1 MRKIPDSGPQKPGS
15 CMNPSSWDGELTDPH
30 RKAILPASWLFWAWG
45 AEGHKGTGETE
56 KESRIKG
63 RGEGKGTLGIEGAAA
78 SQAENAQS

>member
-1 MRKIPDSGPQKPGS
+1 MGSSQIRIGKP
-15 CMNPSSWDGELTDPH
+15 
-30 RKAILPASWLFWAWG
+30 FWAWG